1 MRIRLALALTG
12 LAIGFVLPIFAQKDA
27 IDPKLDQQIRAL
39 ASKYDAAFNNND
51 AAAVAALYTED
62 GVNAFHRTS
71 RGRQALEK
79 SYAHDFERWHPNNHI
94 VRIDRINAVGND
106 VRVTGR
112 WNESH
117 RSDINGAPRYD
128 EGYFT
133 WTIVREGDAWK
144 IRKSTFSETS
154 DPFSTNDG

>member
-1 MRIRLALALTG
+1 MRIRLALAL
-12 LAIGFVLPIFAQKDA
+12 
-27 IDPKLDQQIRAL
+27 
-39 ASKYDAAFNNND
+39 
-51 AAAVAALYTED
+51 
-62 GVNAFHRTS
+62 
-71 RGRQALEK
+71 
-79 SYAHDFERWHPNNHI
+79 
-94 VRIDRINAVGND
+94 
-106 VRVTGR
+106 

-154 DPFSTNDG
+154 DPFSTNDE